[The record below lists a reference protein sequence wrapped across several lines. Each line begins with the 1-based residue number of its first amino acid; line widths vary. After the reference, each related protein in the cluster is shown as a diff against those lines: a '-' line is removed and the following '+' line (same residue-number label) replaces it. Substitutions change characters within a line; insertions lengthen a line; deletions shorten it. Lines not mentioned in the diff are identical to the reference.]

1 MLLIYKSNRTKYRFL
16 TRLYL
21 HTYIRIWRPL
31 YEIEKIQTENYY
43 KKDKKTISWIKYYI
57 MVKEKKINKSLCD
70 CFPK

>member
-43 KKDKKTISWIKYYI
+43 KKDKKNNILDKILYYG
-57 MVKEKKINKSLCD
+57 KREENK
-70 CFPK
+70 